1 MARRLTLVVS
11 VLLSFAVIAAAQDIA
26 KVASK
31 NVKVLLDNA
40 EVRVLDYTASK
51 GEKLAL
57 HSHPP
62 YVVYSLAPGKTHFTM
77 PDGKGKDLDL
87 KAGQAV
93 WSDGGAHSQVSVTD
107 THVII
112 IELKNAKPLG
122 APMAAGKK

>member
-11 VLLSFAVIAAAQDIA
+11 VLLSFAVIATAQDIVKIA
-26 KVASK
+26 PK

-40 EVRVLDYTASK
+40 EVRVLDYTAAK
-51 GEKLAL
+51 GEKVAL

-62 YVVYSLAPGKTHFTM
+62 YVVYSLGAGKTHFTM
-77 PDGKGKDLDL
+77 PDGKTRDLDM
-87 KAGQAV
+87 KSGQAV

-107 THVII
+107 THVIV

-122 APMAAGKK
+122 APAAAGKK